1 MQVTIVIGETNSSS
15 SWDNDS
21 ERAVGARRRFIAK
34 GDESL
39 AAWDYKTAYVD
50 FRGRI
55 SSEGVEF
62 IRQQGEHRTSF
73 VTRYLTALG
82 QEGWE
87 VAAVHPLIR
96 TESSYFVLKRPA
108 TEAKSEG

>member
-1 MQVTIVIGETNSSS
+1 M
-15 SWDNDS
+15 
-21 ERAVGARRRFIAK
+21 
-34 GDESL
+34 
-39 AAWDYKTAYVD
+39 AAWEYKIAYVD
-50 FRGRI
+50 PRGRI

-73 VTRYLTALG
+73 VTRYLNALG

-96 TESSYFVLKRPA
+96 MESSYFVLKRPA
-108 TEAKSEG
+108 TEAKKEG

>member
-1 MQVTIVIGETNSSS
+1 M
-15 SWDNDS
+15 
-21 ERAVGARRRFIAK
+21 
-34 GDESL
+34 
-39 AAWDYKTAYVD
+39 AAWDYKIAYVD

-82 QEGWE
+82 REGWE

>member
-1 MQVTIVIGETNSSS
+1 MKLSGRSWSRAGSSRKEA
-15 SWDNDS
+15 NQ
-21 ERAVGARRRFIAK
+21 
-34 GDESL
+34 L
-39 AAWDYKTAYVD
+39 AAWEYKIAYVD

-62 IRQQGEHRTSF
+62 IRQQGEHRTGF

-96 TESSYFVLKRPA
+96 TESSYFILKRPG
-108 TEAKSEG
+108 TEAKKEG

>member
-1 MQVTIVIGETNSSS
+1 LAHAGSSRKEA
-15 SWDNDS
+15 NQ
-21 ERAVGARRRFIAK
+21 
-34 GDESL
+34 L
-39 AAWDYKTAYVD
+39 AAWEYKIAYVD

-96 TESSYFVLKRPA
+96 TESSYFILKRPETA
-108 TEAKSEG
+108 AKKEG